1 MRRFTSAA
9 ASLAVVLVLL
19 AQGTA
24 MAATKA
30 VAISGSAFAPPI
42 TKAKLGDSVQWTNM
56 DGFNHTS
63 TGDGV
68 VDGSGLSGIGLW
80 SSGAIAHNKSF
91 TFTFSFAGTYPYHCS
106 IHTFMHG
113 TVKVP
118 LTATPASG
126 PAGST
131 FTVTWATAAPG
142 ANLVFDVQRM
152 DPAGTKFKNW
162 QKGVT
167 TMSAT
172 YMPGAP
178 GTYFFRMRVRNT
190 STGGVSKYSPT
201 ASILAT

>member
-1 MRRFTSAA
+1 MRRLTSAA

-30 VAISGSAFAPPI
+30 VAISGSAFAPQI
-42 TKAKLGDSVQWTNM
+42 TKAKLGDDVQWTNM

-68 VDGSGLSGIGLW
+68 ADGSGLSGIGLW

-118 LTATPASG
+118 LNATPSSG
-126 PAGST
+126 PTGSI
-131 FTVTWATAAPG
+131 FTVSWATAAPG

-152 DPAGTKFKNW
+152 DPGSAKFKFW

-167 TMSAT
+167 TMSAAF
-172 YMPGAP
+172 MPGTP
-178 GTYFFRMRVRNT
+178 GTYVFRMRVRNS
-190 STGGVSKYSPT
+190 STGAVSKYSPK
-201 ASILAT
+201 ASIVAT